1 MHLKGKDYVLFI
13 SGILSMLRGPSSPL
27 CRVVEYMMPFITSSR
42 MSSTGS
48 LFHNFHCLFPLSP
61 RFAPSP
67 MEAQAKLRKMVAG
80 VWGRDPRVRTAPG
93 VWGSQS
99 RALGGPARARAQGAG
114 WPTVVP
120 VDSPSHWRPQC
131 IDFLACKPWTC
142 RGLRSP
148 GFVSEGKEKTRLA
161 QSLHLGQMA

>member
-1 MHLKGKDYVLFI
+1 MGQRTAVHLEGKDYVLFI
-13 SGILSMLRGPSSPL
+13 SGILSMLRGPRSLL

-42 MSSTGS
+42 MGSTGS
-48 LFHNFHCLFPLSP
+48 LFHDFHCPFPLSP

-67 MEAQAKLRKMVAG
+67 TEAQAKLRKMVAG

-99 RALGGPARARAQGAG
+99 RALGGAARARAQGTG

-120 VDSPSHWRPQC
+120 VDSPSTGGPS
-131 IDFLACKPWTC
+131 A
-142 RGLRSP
+142 
-148 GFVSEGKEKTRLA
+148 
-161 QSLHLGQMA
+161 